1 MELIHSELTESKP
14 GLHVYDD
21 FAHHP
26 TAIEATLA
34 GLRNKVGGDRILAII
49 EPASHTMK
57 LGIHESTLA
66 SSARHADQTIWF
78 QPANAKW
85 DMQKLSRGNMSLASD
100 IEKLVRTVAQEI
112 TTRSSNLHV
121 VIMSNGSF
129 SGFHTQLIERI
140 SA

>member
-1 MELIHSELTESKP
+1 M
-14 GLHVYDD
+14 
-21 FAHHP
+21 
-26 TAIEATLA
+26 
-34 GLRNKVGGDRILAII
+34 GGERILAII

-66 SSARHADQTIWF
+66 SSARHADHTIWF
-78 QPANAKW
+78 QPDSVKW
-85 DMQKLSRGNMSLASD
+85 DMQKLSEGDMSLASD
-100 IEKLVRTVAQEI
+100 IEELVRTVSQEI
-112 TTRSSNLHV
+112 TTRRSNLHV